1 MDMGLSYRD
10 CGALVAFCAA
20 MIPAA
25 AGAQGISMD
34 RIEAIEK
41 QIRDLQNQL
50 QQLKGELGEAKQQL
64 RQSKGEAQRAK
75 DQLRQA
81 QEAAQ
86 QAQQDAAKAA
96 TAQSQATQ
104 AATQAQAAAAA
115 APPAPAAPS
124 EGIKVAFPGG
134 RPTISSSDG
143 RMSFAIGNQTQFD
156 YGTYYQNPNS
166 NTQFPNLNNGVNL
179 RRERIFFV
187 AKFDDF
193 TLNVTPDFGGSPDGV
208 NTNQTLYEANLNFT
222 GFKPFTATLGYFKPW
237 FSLYDSQSSN
247 DFLLMER
254 PSIIEIS
261 RNVAA
266 GDARATFPS
275 VKASN
280 DGTSLP
286 WGSGSYFAA
295 LAFTGAPYGAQ
306 TSSLLNGEQ
315 LGVVGRLAGRP
326 YYDEDWNFHLDV
338 SGENVFHP
346 NINASGTP
354 GVSRETLSFG
364 DRPEDRAADQNK
376 LINTGSLSSS
386 SASVIGGEIA
396 GNWRNLLL
404 QGGYYQIH
412 DIQSKLPG
420 VPAPGL
426 SFNGG
431 YVEAGWNITG
441 EPFRYNVGSAAFARP
456 KVDDPFIINENGF
469 SPGVGAWQLG
479 ARWSVMSLNSNVTPG
494 VSQSKTGGIFGG
506 YQQIFGA
513 ALSWYPN
520 DWIRFEMQ
528 FQYSM
533 VDKLNSLGTV
543 QIGQHFQTLSGRMQ
557 VAF

>member
-1 MDMGLSYRD
+1 MGNKSYR
-10 CGALVAFCAA
+10 CRGALVALCTAL
-20 MIPAA
+20 IPAA
-25 AGAQGISMD
+25 ADAQSVSAD
-34 RIEAIEK
+34 RIEAIER
-41 QIRDLQNQL
+41 QIRNLQSEL

-64 RQSKGEAQRAK
+64 RQSRGEVQRSKEEA
-75 DQLRQA
+75 RQA
-81 QEAAQ
+81 QQAAE
-86 QAQQDAAKAA
+86 QARQDAVKAA
-96 TAQSQATQ
+96 SAQSQATQ
-104 AATQAQAAAAA
+104 AAAQAQAAAAA
-115 APPAPAAPS
+115 PPPAPAPS

-134 RPTISSSDG
+134 RPTISTSDG

-187 AKFDDF
+187 AKYDQF
-193 TLNVTPDFGGSPDGV
+193 TFNVTPDFGGSPDGV

-222 GFKPFTATLGYFKPW
+222 GFKPITATLGYFKPW

-254 PSIIEIS
+254 PSVIEIA

-275 VKASN
+275 IKASN
-280 DGTSLP
+280 DGISLP

-295 LAFTGAPYGAQ
+295 LAFTGASYGAQ
-306 TSSLLNGEQ
+306 TNSLLNGEQ
-315 LGVVGRLAGRP
+315 LGMVGRLAGRP
-326 YYDEDWNFHLDV
+326 YYDEDWNLHLDV

-354 GVSRETLSFG
+354 GVSRETLSFS
-364 DRPEDRAADQNK
+364 DRPEDRAADQNR
-376 LINTGSLSSS
+376 LISTGTLSSS
-386 SASVIGGEIA
+386 SANVIGGEAA

-404 QGGYYQIH
+404 QGGYYQIN

-431 YVEAGWNITG
+431 YVEGGWNITG

-469 SPGVGAWQLG
+469 SPGIGAWQFG
-479 ARWSVMSLNSNVTPG
+479 ARWSVMNLNSNVSPG
-494 VSQSKTGGIFGG
+494 LSQSKTGGIFGG

-533 VDKLNSLGTV
+533 VNKLNSAGTT

>member
-25 AGAQGISMD
+25 AGAQGVSMD
-34 RIEAIEK
+34 RIDAIEK

-64 RQSKGEAQRAK
+64 KQSKSEAQRAK

-81 QEAAQ
+81 QEAAE

-115 APPAPAAPS
+115 APPPAPAPS
-124 EGIKVAFPGG
+124 EGIKVGMPGG

-193 TLNVTPDFGGSPDGV
+193 TLNVTHDFGGSPDGV

-266 GDARATFPS
+266 GDARAS
-275 VKASN
+275 VGAKAST
-280 DGTSLP
+280 DQ
-286 WGSGSYFAA
+286 YFASWYM
-295 LAFTGAPYGAQ
+295 TGATYGAQ
-306 TSSLLNGEQ
+306 SSSLLNGEQ
-315 LGVVGRLAGRP
+315 VSTVGRLAGRP
-326 YYDEDWNFHLDV
+326 YYDNDWNVHLDL
-338 SGENVFHP
+338 SGEYVFHP
-346 NINASGTP
+346 AINQAGTP
-354 GVSRETLSFG
+354 NVSQTTFNLQ
-364 DRPEDRAADQNK
+364 DRPEDRAADQNR
-376 LINTGSLSSS
+376 LISTGNLSISN
-386 SASVIGGEIA
+386 VGVYGGEVGI
-396 GNWRNLLL
+396 NWRNFLV
-404 QGGYYQIH
+404 QGGY
-412 DIQSKLPG
+412 
-420 VPAPGL
+420 
-426 SFNGG
+426 
-431 YVEAGWNITG
+431 
-441 EPFRYNVGSAAFARP
+441 
-456 KVDDPFIINENGF
+456 
-469 SPGVGAWQLG
+469 
-479 ARWSVMSLNSNVTPG
+479 
-494 VSQSKTGGIFGG
+494 
-506 YQQIFGA
+506 
-513 ALSWYPN
+513 
-520 DWIRFEMQ
+520 
-528 FQYSM
+528 
-533 VDKLNSLGTV
+533 
-543 QIGQHFQTLSGRMQ
+543 
-557 VAF
+557 

>member
-1 MDMGLSYRD
+1 MGLSYRD

-166 NTQFPNLNNGVNL
+166 NTQFPDLNNGVNL

-208 NTNQTLYEANLNFT
+208 NTSQYLYEANLNFT
-222 GFKPFTATLGYFKPW
+222 GFKPITATLGYFKPW

-275 VKASN
+275 IKASN
-280 DGTSLP
+280 EISLP

-295 LAFTGAPYGAQ
+295 VAFTGAPYGAQ

-315 LGVVGRLAGRP
+315 LGMVGRLAGRP
-326 YYDEDWNFHLDV
+326 YYDEDWNFHIDV

-346 NINASGTP
+346 NINSGGTP

-386 SASVIGGEIA
+386 SASVIGGEVA

-469 SPGVGAWQLG
+469 SPGLGAWQLA
-479 ARWSVMSLNSNVTPG
+479 ARWSVMNLNSNVTPG

-520 DWIRFEMQ
+520 DWIRFELQ
-528 FQYSM
+528 FQYSQ
-533 VDKLNSLGTV
+533 VNKLDPTGKN
-543 QIGQHFQTLSGRMQ
+543 QIGQHFDTLAGRMQ

>member
-25 AGAQGISMD
+25 AGAQGIPMD

-156 YGTYYQNPNS
+156 YGTYYQNPNP
-166 NTQFPNLNNGVNL
+166 NTQFPELNNGVNL

-187 AKFDDF
+187 ARYDDL
-193 TLNVTPDFGGSPDGV
+193 TLNVTPDFGGSPDG
-208 NTNQTLYEANLNFT
+208 TPTLYEANLIFT
-222 GFKPFTATLGYFKPW
+222 GFKPITATLGYFKPW

-266 GDARATFPS
+266 GDARATIPGI
-275 VKASN
+275 KASN
-280 DGTSLP
+280 DVSWR
-286 WGSGSYFAA
+286 WGSTGSYFAA
-295 LAFTGAPYGAQ
+295 LALTGA
-306 TSSLLNGEQ
+306 
-315 LGVVGRLAGRP
+315 
-326 YYDEDWNFHLDV
+326 
-338 SGENVFHP
+338 
-346 NINASGTP
+346 
-354 GVSRETLSFG
+354 
-364 DRPEDRAADQNK
+364 
-376 LINTGSLSSS
+376 
-386 SASVIGGEIA
+386 
-396 GNWRNLLL
+396 
-404 QGGYYQIH
+404 
-412 DIQSKLPG
+412 
-420 VPAPGL
+420 
-426 SFNGG
+426 
-431 YVEAGWNITG
+431 
-441 EPFRYNVGSAAFARP
+441 
-456 KVDDPFIINENGF
+456 
-469 SPGVGAWQLG
+469 
-479 ARWSVMSLNSNVTPG
+479 
-494 VSQSKTGGIFGG
+494 
-506 YQQIFGA
+506 
-513 ALSWYPN
+513 
-520 DWIRFEMQ
+520 
-528 FQYSM
+528 
-533 VDKLNSLGTV
+533 
-543 QIGQHFQTLSGRMQ
+543 
-557 VAF
+557 

>member
-25 AGAQGISMD
+25 AGAQGVSMD

-96 TAQSQATQ
+96 TTQSQATQ
-104 AATQAQAAAAA
+104 AATQAQAAAA

-134 RPTISSSDG
+134 RPTISSADG

-156 YGTYYQNPNS
+156 YGTYYQNPGP
-166 NTQFPNLNNGVNL
+166 NTQFPELNNGVNL

-187 AKFDDF
+187 ARYDDF
-193 TLNVTPDFGGSPDGV
+193 TLNVTPDFGGSPDG
-208 NTNQTLYEANLNFT
+208 TPTLYEANLNFT
-222 GFKPFTATLGYFKPW
+222 GFKPITATLGYFKPW

-254 PSIIEIS
+254 PSIIEVS

-266 GDARATFPS
+266 GDARATIPGL
-275 VKASN
+275 KASN
-280 DGTSLP
+280 DGISLP

-295 LAFTGAPYGAQ
+295 LALTGAPFGAN
-306 TSSLLNGEQ
+306 SSNSLGGEQ
-315 LGVVGRLAGRP
+315 LGMVGRAAGRP
-326 YYDEDWNFHLDV
+326 YYDKDWNLHLDV
-338 SGENVFHP
+338 SGEYVFHP
-346 NINASGTP
+346 NINNSGTP
-354 GVSRETLSFG
+354 GVSQQTLSFS
-364 DRPEDRAADQNK
+364 DRPEFRIDNNR
-376 LINTGSLSSS
+376 LISTGNLSSS
-386 SASVIGGEIA
+386 NASVIGGEAAI
-396 GNWRNLLL
+396 NWRNLLL
-404 QGGYYQIH
+404 QGGYYQIY
-412 DIQSKLPG
+412 DTQQKLPN

-456 KVDDPFIINENGF
+456 KVDDPFIINEDGF
-469 SPGVGAWQLG
+469 SPGIGAWQLA
-479 ARWSVMSLNSNVTPG
+479 ARYSLMNLNSNVTPG
-494 VSQSKTGGIFGG
+494 VSQSVTGGVFGG
-506 YQQIFGA
+506 YQRILGA

-520 DWIRFEMQ
+520 DWIRFELQ
-528 FQYSM
+528 FQYTQ
-533 VDKLNSLGTV
+533 VDRLNSAGML
-543 QIGQHFQTLSGRMQ
+543 QIGQNFSTLAGRMQ

>member
-1 MDMGLSYRD
+1 MGRISFREG
-10 CGALVAFCAA
+10 GALVAFCAA

-25 AGAQGISMD
+25 AGAQGVSMD
-34 RIEAIEK
+34 RIDAIEK

-104 AATQAQAAAAA
+104 AATEAQAAVAAG
-115 APPAPAAPS
+115 PPATAAPS
-124 EGIKVAFPGG
+124 DGIKVAFPGG

-156 YGTYYQNPNS
+156 YGTYYQNPGPD
-166 NTQFPNLNNGVNL
+166 TQFPELNNGVNL

-187 AKFDDF
+187 ARYDDF
-193 TLNVTPDFGGSPDGV
+193 SLNVTPDLGGSPDG
-208 NTNQTLYEANLNFT
+208 TPTLYEANLNFT
-222 GFKPFTATLGYFKPW
+222 GFKPITATLGYFKPW

-261 RNVAA
+261 RNLAA
-266 GDARATFPS
+266 GDARATIPGL
-275 VKASN
+275 KASN
-280 DGTSLP
+280 DGISLP
-286 WGSGSYFAA
+286 WGSGSYLAA
-295 LAFTGAPYGAQ
+295 LALTGASYGAN
-306 TSSLLNGEQ
+306 SSNSLGGEQ
-315 LGVVGRLAGRP
+315 LGRVGRVAGRP
-326 YYDEDWNFHLDV
+326 YYDKDWNIHLDA
-338 SGENVFHP
+338 SGEYVFHP
-346 NINASGTP
+346 NINNSGTP
-354 GVSRETLSFG
+354 GVSQQTLSFS
-364 DRPEDRAADQNK
+364 DRPELRIDNNR
-376 LINTGSLSSS
+376 LISTGNLSSS
-386 SASVIGGEIA
+386 NASVIGGEAAI
-396 GNWRNLLL
+396 NWRNILL
-404 QGGYYQIH
+404 QGGYYQIY
-412 DIQSKLPG
+412 DTQLKLPN

-456 KVDDPFIINENGF
+456 KVDDPFIINEDGF
-469 SPGVGAWQLG
+469 SPGIGAWQLG
-479 ARWSVMSLNSNVTPG
+479 LRYSLMNLNSNVTPG
-494 VSQSKTGGIFGG
+494 VSQSVTGGVFGG
-506 YQQIFGA
+506 YQRIFGA

-520 DWIRFEMQ
+520 DWIRFELQ
-528 FQYSM
+528 FQYTQ
-533 VDKLNSLGTV
+533 VDKLNSAGTL
-543 QIGQHFQTLSGRMQ
+543 QIGQNFSTLAGRMQ

>member
-25 AGAQGISMD
+25 AGAQGVSMD

-143 RMSFAIGNQTQFD
+143 RMSFSIGNQTQFD

-166 NTQFPNLNNGVNL
+166 NTQFPDLNNGVNL

-208 NTNQTLYEANLNFT
+208 NTSQYLYEANLNFT
-222 GFKPFTATLGYFKPW
+222 GFKPITATLGYFKPW

-280 DGTSLP
+280 DGISLP

-315 LGVVGRLAGRP
+315 LGMVGRLAGRP

-386 SASVIGGEIA
+386 SASVIGGEVA
-396 GNWRNLLL
+396 GNWRNILL
-404 QGGYYQIH
+404 QGGYYQIY

>member
-1 MDMGLSYRD
+1 MGRISYREA
-10 CGALVAFCAA
+10 GALVAFCAA

-25 AGAQGISMD
+25 AGAQGVSMD
-34 RIEAIEK
+34 RIDAIEK

-64 RQSKGEAQRAK
+64 KQSRGEVQRSKEEA
-75 DQLRQA
+75 RQA
-81 QEAAQ
+81 QQAAE
-86 QAQQDAAKAA
+86 QARQDAVRAA

-115 APPAPAAPS
+115 PPPAPAPS
-124 EGIKVAFPGG
+124 EGIKVAMPGG

-156 YGTYYQNPNS
+156 YGTYYQNPDP
-166 NTQFPNLNNGVNL
+166 NTQFPKLNNGVNL

-187 AKFDDF
+187 ARFDDF
-193 TLNVTPDFGGSPDGV
+193 TFNVTPDFGGSPDGV

-222 GFKPFTATLGYFKPW
+222 GFKPITATLGYFKPW

-254 PSIIEIS
+254 PSIVEIA

-275 VKASN
+275 IKASN
-280 DGTSLP
+280 EISLP
-286 WGSGSYFAA
+286 WGSSGSYFAA
-295 LAFTGAPYGAQ
+295 VAFTGAPYGAQ
-306 TSSLLNGEQ
+306 TNAFLNGEQ
-315 LGVVGRLAGRP
+315 LGMVGRLAGRP
-326 YYDEDWNFHLDV
+326 YYDENWNFHLDV

-364 DRPEDRAADQNK
+364 DRPEDRAADQNR

-386 SASVIGGEIA
+386 SASVIGGEVA

-404 QGGYYQIH
+404 QGGYYQIY
-412 DIQSKLPG
+412 DTQSKLPG

-479 ARWSVMSLNSNVTPG
+479 ARWSVMNLNSHVTPG
-494 VSQSKTGGIFGG
+494 VSQSVTGGIFGG

-533 VDKLNSLGTV
+533 VNKLNSAGTT

>member
-25 AGAQGISMD
+25 AGAQGIPMD

-143 RMSFAIGNQTQFD
+143 RMSFSIGNQTQFD

-166 NTQFPNLNNGVNL
+166 NTQFPDLNNGVNL

-193 TLNVTPDFGGSPDGV
+193 TLNVTPDFGGSPDG
-208 NTNQTLYEANLNFT
+208 NLTNQTLYEANLNFT
-222 GFKPFTATLGYFKPW
+222 GFKPITATLGYFKPW

-254 PSIIEIS
+254 PSVIEIA

-275 VKASN
+275 IKASN
-280 DGTSLP
+280 EISLP
-286 WGSGSYFAA
+286 WGSSGSYFAA
-295 LAFTGAPYGAQ
+295 VAFTGAPYGAQ
-306 TSSLLNGEQ
+306 NLEPAQ
-315 LGVVGRLAGRP
+315 
-326 YYDEDWNFHLDV
+326 W
-338 SGENVFHP
+338 
-346 NINASGTP
+346 
-354 GVSRETLSFG
+354 
-364 DRPEDRAADQNK
+364 RAARD
-376 LINTGSLSSS
+376 G
-386 SASVIGGEIA
+386 
-396 GNWRNLLL
+396 R
-404 QGGYYQIH
+404 
-412 DIQSKLPG
+412 
-420 VPAPGL
+420 APG
-426 SFNGG
+426 
-431 YVEAGWNITG
+431 
-441 EPFRYNVGSAAFARP
+441 R
-456 KVDDPFIINENGF
+456 
-469 SPGVGAWQLG
+469 
-479 ARWSVMSLNSNVTPG
+479 TP
-494 VSQSKTGGIFGG
+494 
-506 YQQIFGA
+506 
-513 ALSWYPN
+513 L
-520 DWIRFEMQ
+520 
-528 FQYSM
+528 
-533 VDKLNSLGTV
+533 L
-543 QIGQHFQTLSGRMQ
+543 
-557 VAF
+557 

>member
-1 MDMGLSYRD
+1 MPKGDKSRSRHRN
-10 CGALVAFCAA
+10 CGAVVAFCAA
-20 MIPAA
+20 IVPVAA
-25 AGAQGISMD
+25 AAQSSPSD
-34 RIEAIEK
+34 RIDAIEK
-41 QIRDLQNQL
+41 QIRDLQGEL
-50 QQLKGELGEAKQQL
+50 KQLKGELGEAKAQA
-64 RQSKGEAQRAK
+64 RQSKADAQAARE
-75 DQLRQA
+75 QLRQA

-86 QAQQDAAKAA
+86 RAQQDAQK
-96 TAQSQATQ
+96 
-104 AATQAQAAAAA
+104 AAAAGTTGVTV
-115 APPAPAAPS
+115 S
-124 EGIKVAFPGG
+124 MPGG
-134 RPTISSSDG
+134 RPTFASADG
-143 RMSFAIGNQTQFD
+143 RASLAIGNQTQFD

-166 NTQFPNLNNGVNL
+166 NTQFPNLNSGVNL

-187 AKFDDF
+187 AKFDQF
-193 TLNVTPDFGGSPDGV
+193 TFNVTPDWGGSPDGV
-208 NTNQTLYEANLNFT
+208 NTSQYLYEANLNFT

-275 VKASN
+275 IKASN
-280 DGTSLP
+280 DGISLP

-295 LAFTGAPYGAQ
+295 LAFTGASYGAQ
-306 TSSLLNGEQ
+306 TSNLLNGEQ
-315 LGVVGRLAGRP
+315 LGMVGRLAGRP

-354 GVSRETLSFG
+354 GVNRTTLSFG

-376 LINTGSLSSS
+376 LINTGNLSSS
-386 SASVIGGEIA
+386 SASVIGGEAA

-404 QGGYYQIH
+404 QGGYYQIY
-412 DIQSKLPG
+412 DNQSKLPG

-431 YVEAGWNITG
+431 YVEAGWNNTG
-441 EPFRYNVGSAAFARP
+441 EPFRYNVGSAAFGRP
-456 KVDDPFIINENGF
+456 KVDDPFIVNENGF
-469 SPGVGAWQLG
+469 SPGIGAWQLG
-479 ARWSVMSLNSNVTPG
+479 TRWSVMNLNSNVTPG

-543 QIGQHFQTLSGRMQ
+543 QIGQKFETLSGRMQ
-557 VAF
+557 IAF

>member
-1 MDMGLSYRD
+1 
-10 CGALVAFCAA
+10 
-20 MIPAA
+20 
-25 AGAQGISMD
+25 
-34 RIEAIEK
+34 
-41 QIRDLQNQL
+41 
-50 QQLKGELGEAKQQL
+50 
-64 RQSKGEAQRAK
+64 
-75 DQLRQA
+75 
-81 QEAAQ
+81 
-86 QAQQDAAKAA
+86 
-96 TAQSQATQ
+96 
-104 AATQAQAAAAA
+104 
-115 APPAPAAPS
+115 
-124 EGIKVAFPGG
+124 
-134 RPTISSSDG
+134 
-143 RMSFAIGNQTQFD
+143 MSFAIGNQTQFD

-166 NTQFPNLNNGVNL
+166 NTQFPDLNNGVNL

-208 NTNQTLYEANLNFT
+208 NTSQYLYEANLNFT
-222 GFKPFTATLGYFKPW
+222 GFKPITATLGYFKPW

-275 VKASN
+275 IKASN
-280 DGTSLP
+280 DGISLP

-315 LGVVGRLAGRP
+315 LGMVGRLAGRP
-326 YYDEDWNFHLDV
+326 YYDEDWNFHFDV

-354 GVSRETLSFG
+354 GVSRETLNFG

-386 SASVIGGEIA
+386 SANVIGGEIA
-396 GNWRNLLL
+396 INWRNLLL
-404 QGGYYQIH
+404 QGGYYRIN

-456 KVDDPFIINENGF
+456 RVDDPFIINENGF
-469 SPGVGAWQLG
+469 SPGTGAWQLA
-479 ARWSVMSLNSNVTPG
+479 ARYSLMNLNSNVTPG
-494 VSQSKTGGIFGG
+494 LSQSVTGGVFGG
-506 YQQIFGA
+506 YQRILGA

-520 DWIRFEMQ
+520 DWIRFELQ
-528 FQYSM
+528 FQYTQ
-533 VDKLNSLGTV
+533 VDRLNSAGML
-543 QIGQHFQTLSGRMQ
+543 QIGENFSTLAGRMQ